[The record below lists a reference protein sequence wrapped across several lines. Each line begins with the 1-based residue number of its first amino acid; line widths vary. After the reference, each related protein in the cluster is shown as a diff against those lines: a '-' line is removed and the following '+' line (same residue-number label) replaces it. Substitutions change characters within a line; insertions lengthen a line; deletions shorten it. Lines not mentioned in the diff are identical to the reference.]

1 MKNKKAYDSLV
12 YSVLGTVLVV
22 TVLLCANACD
32 RELEN
37 AAPKA
42 GEKKLNH
49 ATSIYEVEF
58 DGAKYIVVDTHRG
71 IGVCA
76 KVEQT
81 EASTP
86 KCNIHV
92 SGIPVNDP
100 ARPLDS
106 VFPPQYLIPGAPY
119 MDGPLNLQP
128 PKIGPDGLPLDN

>member
-81 EASTP
+81 EVSAA

-92 SGIPVNDP
+92 SGINVNDLP
-100 ARPLDS
+100 EWKSDL
-106 VFPPQYLIPGAPY
+106 PPEYLVPGASW

-128 PKIGPDGLPLDN
+128 PKVDPSTGLPLDN